1 MRQLFLYKFQKFAL
15 FELEFLSI
23 MHILLHL
30 YCTDAFIEYDRTK
43 QEELMRLALT
53 PTSNTSQLAQERM
66 WQYFRPNQEKSD
78 DPCTWRGVECVEGTV
93 HSFVFVSPSIRSGT
107 RLEAVLFRI
116 DMRWLPNTLQYA
128 HLEWII
134 LSENWRADLLPRE
147 LRYLCLA
154 SCALLLSDNAMQP
167 KSHRIDLQRLPQNIE
182 EFYVFGGGLTG
193 TIIATALPASLRI
206 CVMHSSNIR
215 RAIVYNEAL
224 PEHLSVLEIGGAN
237 GKIKITEARGNRRD
251 PRIKASITFSRD
263 QSAVCSKYSEIG
275 MHIRETLEREV
286 NVMRIA

>member
-1 MRQLFLYKFQKFAL
+1 MRKLSLYKFQKSAL
-15 FELEFLSI
+15 LELEFLSI
-23 MHILLHL
+23 MHMLLQV
-30 YCTDAFIEYDRTK
+30 YCTDAFIEYDLTK

-78 DPCTWRGVECVEGTV
+78 DPCTWRGVECVEGAV
-93 HSFVFVSPSIRSGT
+93 HSFVFVRPSIRSGT
-107 RLEAVLFRI
+107 RLEAGLFHMN
-116 DMRWLPNTLQYA
+116 MRWLPNTLQYA

-134 LSENWRADLLPRE
+134 LSKNWRADLLPRE

-154 SCALLLSDNAMQP
+154 SCFLSDNAMHS

-182 EFYVFGGGLTG
+182 ELYVFGGGLTG

-237 GKIKITEARGNRRD
+237 GKIKITEARGNWLD
-251 PRIKASITFSRD
+251 SRIKASITFSRD
-263 QSAVCSKYSEIG
+263 KSAVCSKYSEIG
-275 MHIRETLEREV
+275 MNIREALQREI
-286 NVMRIA
+286 NVMRLA